1 MSTSLEAQRTA
12 IESIAIPETQF
23 LPPHMGAADW
33 NCYLSELDRGQRGTV
48 AKQDALLSGFA
59 LRGSIRAVAPGAN
72 ITRQQVYIWLRDDMY
87 HFKSRYEQA
96 ANSFRDRLQDIAVN
110 RIEDPTGNRGSD
122 VLLMALLNAHWPEKY
137 RRDSV
142 IVNIDVAKDVLTA
155 IDKLTAQRIA
165 QAVTVEAAPVTAE
178 GQVAKMLGSG
188 KH

>member
-1 MSTSLEAQRTA
+1 MSTSLEDQRAA

-23 LPPHMGAADW
+23 LPPHMTSQDW
-33 NCYLSELDRGQRGTV
+33 EAFLASLTASKRATV
-48 AKQDALLSGFA
+48 ARQDAFLSGFA
-59 LRGSIRAVAPGAN
+59 SKGSIRSSAPGMELS
-72 ITRQQVYIWLRDDMY
+72 RQLVYYWIEVDLC
-87 HFKSRYEQA
+87 HFKSRLEQA
-96 ANSFRDRLQDIAVN
+96 SHSFRERLQDIALS
-110 RIEDPTGNRGSD
+110 RIEEPKGNRGSD
-122 VLLMALLNAHWPEKY
+122 VLLMAALNAHWPEKY

-178 GQVAKMLGSG
+178 GQVAKMLGPG